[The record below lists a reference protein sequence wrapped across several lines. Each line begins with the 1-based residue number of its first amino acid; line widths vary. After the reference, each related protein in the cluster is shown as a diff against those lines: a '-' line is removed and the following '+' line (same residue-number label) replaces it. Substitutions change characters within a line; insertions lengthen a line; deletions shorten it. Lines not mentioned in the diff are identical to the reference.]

1 MRIVSLLPSAT
12 EILFALGL
20 GDNVV
25 GVSHEC
31 DFPPAARTK
40 QVVIQSRVKKD
51 APAAEIDAQV
61 RDYVSRGESLY
72 AVDADLLENLKPDLI
87 LTQDLCH
94 VCAASPDD
102 LATALSRFTYP
113 PEVLTLNPL
122 DLGDVWR
129 DILWVGEET
138 GRLEEAECLLEK
150 IGAQLE
156 SVERAVSRIEH
167 HRARVAFLEWLDPF
181 YVGGHWVPEM
191 IERAGGIDLFG
202 LPRKPTFRVS
212 LQDIIE
218 SIPDVI
224 LVSPCGY
231 SAEQARD
238 EYRNVPFPEQW
249 SVNARRPQQS
259 RLRARSQRI
268 LLASRPSSCHRHRNS
283 RESVASDADRQRR
296 SRTGDLAAHDRRVE
310 RRSHGSALRF
320 KLDRIAKPNFSFE
333 PTEEK
338 PTCYAER
345 SSPTHSSLPHSA
357 RLPLPTRKPPPRA
370 NQIRTTHLTR
380 L

>member
-249 SVNARRPQQS
+249 SATPAVRNNRVYALEANGYFSRPGP
-259 RLRARSQRI
+259 RLATGIEILAKALHPMLTVSAEAERAILPLTIAASNVGATAARS
-268 LLASRPSSCHRHRNS
+268 ASS
-283 RESVASDADRQRR
+283 
-296 SRTGDLAAHDRRVE
+296 
-310 RRSHGSALRF
+310 
-320 KLDRIAKPNFSFE
+320 
-333 PTEEK
+333 
-338 PTCYAER
+338 
-345 SSPTHSSLPHSA
+345 
-357 RLPLPTRKPPPRA
+357 
-370 NQIRTTHLTR
+370 
-380 L
+380 